1 MMNIVIIHTGFAKY
15 LVYTLKKLKETNKNA
30 NIFLISD
37 KEYKEY
43 SKYSIFVD
51 IKKVTKEESINFK
64 NKYIH
69 LGKSNPNYEMFCMQR
84 WIILKDFMKEYNLN
98 ECFHIDSDILVFSN
112 LDEAL
117 KPFFE
122 YNISLAH
129 NLALTM
135 YIRDITILEEFSK
148 YLLFKY
154 TDEKEINKLKDM
166 YYNTD
171 RVNDGVAG
179 SISDMDL
186 SRDFFSYYNLPIGN
200 LSNIENDS
208 IFDSAIVYGDPDF
221 EMIKK
226 EKYKMKKIFFENN
239 TPFCNYSKDGINK
252 KIRFHS
258 LHFIVWAKLYIKKLS
273 YNKDLNFNPYYIN
286 VYREFTAFKNK
297 IKNYL
302 NNLLKI

>member
-1 MMNIVIIHTGFAKY
+1 MNIAIIHTRFAKY
-15 LVYTLKKLKETNKNA
+15 LVYTLKKLRETNKNA

-37 KEYKEY
+37 REYKEY

-51 IKKVTKEESINFK
+51 IKKVTKEEAVNFK

-69 LGKSNPNYEMFCMQR
+69 LGKSNSSYEMFCMQR
-84 WIILKDFMKEYNLN
+84 WIILKDFMKEYNIN
-98 ECFHIDSDILVFSN
+98 QCFHMDSDVLIFSN

-117 KPFFE
+117 IPFCK

-135 YIRDITILEEFSK
+135 YIKDIQVLEEFSK

-154 TDEKEINKLKDM
+154 SDEKELNKLKNM

-171 RVNDGVAG
+171 RVNNGVAG

-186 SRDFFSYYNLPIGN
+186 SREFFSNFNLPVGN
-200 LSNIENDS
+200 LSEIENDS
-208 IFDSAIVYGDPDF
+208 IFDSAIVYGDPYF
-221 EMIKK
+221 EMLKK
-226 EKYKMKKIFFENN
+226 EKYQMKKIFFENDI
-239 TPFCNYSKDGINK
+239 PFCNHSKDGINK

-258 LHFIVWAKLYIKKLS
+258 LHFVVWTKLYIKRLAHS
-273 YNKDLNFNPYYIN
+273 KDLNFSPYYIN
-286 VYREFTAFKNK
+286 LYREFTVFKNK
-297 IKNYL
+297 IKKLFN
-302 NNLLKI
+302 